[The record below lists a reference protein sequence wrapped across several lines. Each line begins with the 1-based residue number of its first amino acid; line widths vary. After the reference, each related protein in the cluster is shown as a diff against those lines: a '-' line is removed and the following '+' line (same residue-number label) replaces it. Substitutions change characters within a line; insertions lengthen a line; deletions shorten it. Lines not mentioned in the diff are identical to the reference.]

1 MIATIGIDWLGVAAH
16 ACGIPRACV
25 FTAEA
30 HVSEYNDGCVLLRAT
45 AVRQGKIVDIE
56 TTVHVSVHGGTA
68 CR

>member
-16 ACGIPRACV
+16 ACV

-56 TTVHVSVHGGTA
+56 TTVHVSVHGGMA